1 MVRLSAS
8 RFPAEKLCKKSSM
21 ERKDHTNL
29 LTTFFLML

>member
-1 MVRLSAS
+1 MVGLGAS

-21 ERKDHTNL
+21 ERKDHANL